1 MAVAEKQSAVAHTQ
15 VVDVFKNLAN
25 DHAAIKKILSN
36 LNLAQG
42 DETIT
47 IKALAGGVSS
57 NIFQITTQQAQ
68 YCLKQAL
75 PQLKV
80 AKQWLAPVDRVFAE
94 IAWLQTAAK
103 IAPQAVPQVL
113 GIDQKSKSFVM
124 QYLGDEY
131 LNWKTELLAGRLAA
145 KVATQLGHIVGQIHS
160 QTALKEDLAKQFKN
174 DATFYAIRLEP
185 YLEEAA
191 RQHPELSSRLKALI
205 VRTQHNL
212 KVLVHGDVSPKNILL
227 GPEGPILLDAECAC
241 YGDPAFDVAFCLN
254 HFFLKAAHLPQ
265 AHAGLMQNAQDFLN
279 AYLQEITWEPV
290 AALEYRIASLLPG
303 LMLARVDGK
312 SPAEYLT
319 TTCGARVRKLASEFL
334 KQDDL
339 SFSTIYT
346 RWAQEFAQ

>member
-1 MAVAEKQSAVAHTQ
+1 MLGRDAESGL
-15 VVDVFKNLAN
+15 FFMSFLAP
-25 DHAAIKKILSN
+25 DQHPVWKSQL
-36 LNLAQG
+36 L
-42 DETIT
+42 
-47 IKALAGGVSS
+47 
-57 NIFQITTQQAQ
+57 QAQ
-68 YCLKQAL
+68 VAPEFAALVGACL
-75 PQLKV
+75 
-80 AKQWLAPVDRVFAE
+80 
-94 IAWLQTAAK
+94 
-103 IAPQAVPQVL
+103 
-113 GIDQKSKSFVM
+113 
-124 QYLGDEY
+124 
-131 LNWKTELLAGRLAA
+131 
-145 KVATQLGHIVGQIHS
+145 GQIHS
-160 QTALKEDLAKQFKN
+160 HTAQQLRLAELFKS
-174 DATFYAIRLEP
+174 DVEFHSLRLEP
-185 YLEEAA
+185 YLLATALRHPECAA
-191 RQHPELSSRLKALI
+191 RLQAICDQTAHTHLA
-205 VRTQHNL
+205 
-212 KVLVHGDVSPKNILL
+212 LVHGDISPKNILC
-227 GPEGPILLDAECAC
+227 GPHGPVFLDAECAW